1 MIAIS
6 IQCPFCGKEYTVEV
20 ELKDYWAWQM
30 GELAQDAFP
39 YLSVTERESLISQM
53 CPECQDKIFG
63 KVEGE
68 EITEEDLGFAE
79 LLPEELG
86 EEFDDY
92 DDEVDAC
99 FIEYLANSRKRGM

>member
-39 YLSVTERESLISQM
+39 YLSATERESLISQL
-53 CPECQDKIFG
+53 CPECQEKMFPSSD
-63 KVEGE
+63 
-68 EITEEDLGFAE
+68 EEDYDEEDFKLA
-79 LLPEELG
+79 LPEELC